1 MFPRSWVQCDGP
13 LDLLLLPEFKPN
25 KGPCQELLATR
36 GWVSCRDKWGEYK
49 CINQMHL
56 LYFPIIFRSGCRHTE
71 DRTRSMNHGSCLGHC
86 IFIRVPEA
94 SWSSTQICL
103 HVPTTATRQSGAK
116 TGLSRSV
123 ENDYSW
129 LCLRSLLKSDFS
141 LKVCRRSD
149 TRATFRKVVVLKWG
163 DPSQPQG
170 SFSPKYRSV
179 LSTVLPVIEKCTKP
193 TQIQNPRN
201 KPIW

>member
-1 MFPRSWVQCDGP
+1 MFPRSWLQRDGPP

-49 CINQMHL
+49 CINQMQL

-94 SWSSTQICL
+94 SWSSTQIL
-103 HVPTTATRQSGAK
+103 PSSVYNSNSSVKVPRLVS
-116 TGLSRSV
+116 
-123 ENDYSW
+123 

-163 DPSQPQG
+163 GLSQPQG
-170 SFSPKYRSV
+170 SFSPKCRSV
-179 LSTVLPVIEKCTKP
+179 LSTVLPVIEKFTKP
-193 TQIQNPRN
+193 TQTQNARN